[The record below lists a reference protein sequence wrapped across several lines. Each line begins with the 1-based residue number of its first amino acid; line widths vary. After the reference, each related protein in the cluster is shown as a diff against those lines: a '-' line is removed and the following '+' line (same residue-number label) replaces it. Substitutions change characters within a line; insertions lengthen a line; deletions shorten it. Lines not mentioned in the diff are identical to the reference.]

1 MTATSELSTQDF
13 ITEFGQHELVV
24 EFSTEAIEA
33 ILNQYKRVRSES
45 DDPAAI
51 TWEPFFND
59 ALEWC
64 ASGVVYELGSEV
76 KEHASEIIG
85 MIRSNAICTN
95 NEVKEAIDTWDG
107 DLSSEELLQFLR
119 PHLMKSA
126 DYFNK
131 VAAVLARKNNFKKLD
146 NDKYLILGA
155 YQALFNIN
163 GCRLTKNAALFLCFI
178 VAGRTSSYLLQS
190 LQGA

>member
-1 MTATSELSTQDF
+1 MIAASELSTQDF

-64 ASGVVYELGSEV
+64 ASGIVYELGGEI
-76 KEHASEIIG
+76 KEHASEI
-85 MIRSNAICTN
+85 MTVIRSGGMSISR
-95 NEVKEAIDTWDG
+95 EAKKRLDKWDG
-107 DLSSEELLQFLR
+107 ELSDEEMLDFLR
-119 PHLMKSA
+119 PELIKTS

-131 VAAVLARKNNFKKLD
+131 IAAILARKNGFTKLD
-146 NDKYLILGA
+146 SGKYLILGV
-155 YQALFNIN
+155 Y
-163 GCRLTKNAALFLCFI
+163 
-178 VAGRTSSYLLQS
+178 
-190 LQGA
+190 